1 MRLSGFEMVRR
12 RRRDEVHARDEA
24 GSRPNQTLQLTTT
37 ALRTQLLVDSWVS
50 IDEEGRFY

>member
-1 MRLSGFEMVRR
+1 LSGFEMVRR

-37 ALRTQLLVDSWVS
+37 ALRTQLLVDS
-50 IDEEGRFY
+50 